1 MYQLPLNFEQI
12 LTLVEQLP
20 EDDKLKLSQ
29 VLQKDEPKIIE
40 KWQYLREHHRE
51 LDELNPLSNSEID
64 LICQYLAKQNQAR
77 PIIKPE
83 QKIDIPD
90 NFNDPLPDEILNA
103 FYQ

>member
-1 MYQLPLNFEQI
+1 
-12 LTLVEQLP
+12 
-20 EDDKLKLSQ
+20 
-29 VLQKDEPKIIE
+29 
-40 KWQYLREHHRE
+40 
-51 LDELNPLSNSEID
+51 LSNSEID
-64 LICQYLAKQNQAR
+64 IICQYLAKQNQAR